1 MWKTEETMKKINAKS
16 IIKYVIEILA
26 VAFLAFLFDFI
37 IVNLTNDDS
46 IWLGQAI
53 EVVGAVI
60 FGPFVGGAAALIN
73 CSVSDYLMY
82 GSFDFAYLAVLE
94 ITSVVLIGIVY
105 RKLSK
110 DDNRFGLREIVIFNF
125 TQILI
130 GVCVVYLGTTPMSI
144 TLFGSL
150 TEDWNIATFT
160 EEIVNLRSYT
170 FSGCISAGLIGTIL
184 IAVCTYMRRKYR
196 ETGSVSGA
204 IKSILKPTFIRK
216 EYRQRAFEY
225 SIGFAFAIALTLVD
239 GVVSGHVL
247 GQDALAATA
256 IVFPLVSFSTF
267 LSGIIPIGCSDLC
280 ALAKGERDYDRANR
294 LFTLG
299 LMAAIAIGILQTL
312 LFWLIKEPYFTFYTA
327 TESIESYARAYY
339 DVYMFVPMI
348 MAPALFLDN
357 IISSEGDDLLSYS
370 GYLGSFVVNV
380 VMSIILSQKM
390 GMSGLAL
397 GTLLSYVAYAL
408 VVSIHFFKK
417 SNTFRLKFYFSFRDI
432 FRFALFSLK
441 NNASGLCLA
450 ISSAVFTKAILR
462 FWGSEYL
469 VACTVLCAMMEVYEM
484 INGPSEAAEFLLG
497 TYTGEKNSEGM
508 KTLFVEAMAVCLL
521 EGFVIGVFLLLNPA
535 VVLDLYGVEQSPFE
549 AELIQCIR
557 FSAIGLIPAAMGG
570 FMSDYYGNTGKP
582 LWSVL
587 MVVLRTVLFPV
598 LFCVT
603 FCLEGGIVSMGIG
616 LMLSQILA
624 VAVFYIFVL
633 VQKGPKMI
641 PYMIDD
647 PDCDKVFMKSFDYNE
662 EEYGR
667 ICAWIREKLESHGLS
682 ASEIDE
688 AEQLFLTLC
697 RKTGE
702 MNKKKPAYGECVLR
716 FIDEP
721 EIIIKD
727 NGKLFDPDI
736 KDERVHYDV
745 LLSCNSTLIC
755 PARAKAV

>member
-1 MWKTEETMKKINAKS
+1 MKKINPKS
-16 IIKYVIEILA
+16 IIKCIIEILA
-26 VAFLAFLFDFI
+26 VAALAFLFDFI

-73 CSVSDYLMY
+73 CTDRKSTRLN

-110 DDNRFGLREIVIFNF
+110 DDNRFGLKEIVIFNF

-130 GVCVVYLGTTPMSI
+130 GVCVEYLGTTPMTI

-150 TEDWNIATFT
+150 TEDWNMATFT
-160 EEIVNLRSYT
+160 EELVSLKSYT

-196 ETGSVSGA
+196 ETGSV
-204 IKSILKPTFIRK
+204 R
-216 EYRQRAFEY
+216 
-225 SIGFAFAIALTLVD
+225 
-239 GVVSGHVL
+239 
-247 GQDALAATA
+247 DALAATA

-280 ALAKGERDYDRANR
+280 ALAKGERNYDRANR

-299 LMAAIAIGILQTL
+299 LIAAIAIGILQTL
-312 LFWLIKEPYFTFYTA
+312 LFWLIKDAYFTFYTA

-348 MAPALFLDN
+348 MGPAMFIDN

-397 GTLLSYVAYAL
+397 GTLLSYVVYAL

-417 SNTFRLKFYFSFRDI
+417 SNTFRLRFYFSFRDI

-667 ICAWIREKLESHGLS
+667 ICAWIRENLESHGLS

-697 RKTGE
+697 RKTE
-702 MNKKKPAYGECVLR
+702 EKNKKKPAYGECVLR

-727 NGKLFDPDI
+727 NGKLFDPDM
-736 KDERVHYDV
+736 KDERIRYDV
-745 LLSCNSTLIC
+745 LLSCNTVTIRPC
-755 PARAKAV
+755 RAQTAA